1 MSQSD
6 TADFNSLRQA
16 MVQQISLYVGLACE
30 RLGKETLEETV
41 MAAVA
46 KVPRHEFVP
55 PEMRLLAYE
64 DSPLP
69 IGCGKTI
76 SQPFIVALMTD
87 LLDLHP
93 SDKVLEVGTGLGY
106 QAAVLA
112 ELADQVYTVEII
124 EELANEADK
133 RLRGLKYDNIAIR
146 IGDGGQG
153 WSEYA
158 PFDKIIVT
166 AAPELIPPTLLHQMK
181 PGGRMVVPAGTESEQ
196 KLILVEK
203 DAAGKLQTTEI
214 LSVLFSR
221 LVTSH

>member
-1 MSQSD
+1 MTESN
-6 TADFNSLRQA
+6 TADFSQLRQA
-16 MVQQISLYVGLACE
+16 MVQQIAVYVGLAGD
-30 RLGKETLEETV
+30 RIGKETLDERV
-41 MAAVA
+41 MTAVA

-55 PEMRLLAYE
+55 AEMRLLAYE

-87 LLDLHP
+87 LLELRRD
-93 SDKVLEVGTGLGY
+93 DKVLEVGTGLGY

-112 ELADQVYTVEII
+112 ELVDQVYTVEII
-124 EELANEADK
+124 EDLAEEADK
-133 RLRGLKYDNIAIR
+133 RLRGHGYDNIAMR

-153 WSEYA
+153 WAEYA

-166 AAPELIPPTLLHQMK
+166 AAPELIPPTLLHQLK
-181 PGGRMVVPAGTESEQ
+181 PGGRMVIPAGTETDQ
-196 KLILVEK
+196 QLFLVEK
-203 DAAGKLQTTEI
+203 DAAGKLSTQEI

>member
-1 MSQSD
+1 MTESNP
-6 TADFNSLRQA
+6 ADFSELRQA
-16 MVQQISLYVGLACE
+16 MVQQIAMYVGLAGD
-30 RLGKETLEETV
+30 RIGKETLDERV
-41 MAAVA
+41 MTAVA

-55 PEMRLLAYE
+55 AEMRLLAYE

-87 LLDLHP
+87 LLELRRD
-93 SDKVLEVGTGLGY
+93 DKVLEVGTGLGY

-112 ELADQVYTVEII
+112 ELVDQVYSVEII
-124 EELANEADK
+124 EDLAEEADK
-133 RLRGLKYDNIAIR
+133 RLRGHGYDNIAMR

-153 WSEYA
+153 WAEYA

-166 AAPELIPPTLLHQMK
+166 AAPELIPPTLLHQLK
-181 PGGRMVVPAGTESEQ
+181 PGGRMVIPAGTETDQ
-196 KLILVEK
+196 QLFLVEK
-203 DAAGKLQTTEI
+203 DAAGKLATQEI

>member
-6 TADFNSLRQA
+6 TADFTSLRHA
-16 MVQQISLYVGLACE
+16 MVRQISLYVGLACD
-30 RLGKETLEETV
+30 RIGKETLEEAV

-112 ELADQVYTVEII
+112 ELADQV
-124 EELANEADK
+124 
-133 RLRGLKYDNIAIR
+133 
-146 IGDGGQG
+146 
-153 WSEYA
+153 
-158 PFDKIIVT
+158 
-166 AAPELIPPTLLHQMK
+166 
-181 PGGRMVVPAGTESEQ
+181 
-196 KLILVEK
+196 
-203 DAAGKLQTTEI
+203 
-214 LSVLFSR
+214 
-221 LVTSH
+221 